1 MQTALTNVRFCIK
14 KMQTAKMKG
23 CKLHQIND
31 RTIEPDK
38 KEKSQKKQQSSGD
51 IPINNGLS

>member
-1 MQTALTNVRFCIK
+1 MQTKEIG
-14 KMQTAKMKG
+14 G

-31 RTIEPDK
+31 RTIERGTRKEITK
-38 KEKSQKKQQSSGD
+38 KNEQSSGD